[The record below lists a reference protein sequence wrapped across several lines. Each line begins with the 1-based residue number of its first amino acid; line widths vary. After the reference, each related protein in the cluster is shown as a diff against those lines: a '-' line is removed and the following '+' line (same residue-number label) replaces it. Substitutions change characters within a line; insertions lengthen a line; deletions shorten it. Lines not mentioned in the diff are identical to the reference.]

1 MYSYCYGNKHS
12 ALNLGLHCKIRI
24 SLLKKSETSA
34 HQLIMS
40 RAQAESVIKNII
52 REIVQECASKG
63 HSLSETLVAFMVK
76 AVVLDPR
83 NEFNVDRTLTKD
95 DVQKLIKY
103 CVERLI
109 DVRSPSLDTIKM
121 QVYFDMNYTSR
132 REFLDEH
139 RRVLDARLTP
149 VTREITDSR
158 ARTREELES
167 LYRKIVSYVLLRSGL
182 GSPTDIAVVREATA
196 ALQSV
201 FPQTELGTF
210 MSLTKR
216 DKERQLQELTLIV
229 SGIRLFNKE
238 CGKGGEGI
246 DDLPGILNEA
256 IPATTQNVDIEIQNS
271 QQAAF
276 RYTTLVESLQQHDPL
291 PSPSEFPIQLL
302 KDSLINVRQHEAF
315 LRILLNDI
323 IGCAQQVEMLVNQLS
338 ARMEQLQQTVQSK
351 TAVPTAQVYP
361 QFISISHL
369 WTCFQDEMVLL
380 SVLSNILASI
390 EPFTRTQR
398 DMFPEELVAPHIQN
412 LEVKTDE
419 QRILETMGN
428 RVDPADFKDNPAIQW
443 LFPETTKNYDRLLLQ
458 YRGCCGYAIVKYDRL
473 LLPGNPDI
481 GIMQYQEKLY
491 VFSSKAAAYEFA
503 RNPEEYI
510 TLVGEAAK
518 KSPELIQLLELH
530 QQFAAIS
537 PYSQGEGGKLI
548 EKPVTKSDSGTQT
561 DTHILEENIVKDYEW
576 NEWELRRKAL
586 KLANLRSKITKSSQT
601 NLSNLR
607 RQNATQVYLPKDQIS
622 QTKTTGQSNVP
633 KPQVFLA
640 GLRGIRGIR
649 TMVKVDLTR
658 DVDEI

>member
-1 MYSYCYGNKHS
+1 
-12 ALNLGLHCKIRI
+12 
-24 SLLKKSETSA
+24 
-34 HQLIMS
+34 MS

-95 DVQKLIKY
+95 DVHKLIKH
-103 CVERLI
+103 CVERLV

-139 RRVLDARLTP
+139 RRVLESRLTP

-256 IPATTQNVDIEIQNS
+256 IPATTQNVDLEIQQS
-271 QQAAF
+271 QTGAF
-276 RYTTLVESLQQHDPL
+276 RYTALIEHFQATEASTSDIPV
-291 PSPSEFPIQLL
+291 QLL

-361 QFISISHL
+361 QFISIAHL

-380 SVLSNILASI
+380 SVLSNILASM
-390 EPFTRTQR
+390 EPFIRTQK
-398 DMFPEELVAPHIQN
+398 DLFPEDLIQPH
-412 LEVKTDE
+412 LESIPVKTDE

-428 RVDPADFKDNPAIQW
+428 RVNADDFRTRSDIAW
-443 LFPETTKNYDRLLLQ
+443 LFPETTKNYDRLMLQ
-458 YRGCCGYAIVKYDRL
+458 YRGCCGHALVECDRL

-481 GIMQYQEKLY
+481 GILQYKEKLY
-491 VFSSKAAAYEFA
+491 VFSSRTAAYEFA
-503 RNPEEYI
+503 TDPERFI
-510 TLVGEAAK
+510 LLVAESAK

-530 QQFAAIS
+530 QQFATIS
-537 PYSQGEGGKLI
+537 PYSQGDGKMI
-548 EKPVTKSDSGTQT
+548 EKPITKSDSGCQT
-561 DTHILEENIVKDYEW
+561 DTHILEYNIVKDYEW

-586 KLANLRSKITKSSQT
+586 KLANLRTKITKSSQT

-607 RQNATQVYLPKDQIS
+607 RENATQVYLLKDAGA
-622 QTKTTGQSNVP
+622 QTKREGQSNVP
-633 KPQVFLA
+633 RPQIFLA
-640 GLRGIRGIR
+640 GLRGVKGIR
-649 TMVKVDLTR
+649 TMVKMDLTR
-658 DVDEI
+658 DVDEF

>member
-1 MYSYCYGNKHS
+1 
-12 ALNLGLHCKIRI
+12 
-24 SLLKKSETSA
+24 
-34 HQLIMS
+34 MS

-76 AVVLDPR
+76 AVVLDPQ

-95 DVQKLIKY
+95 DVQKLIKH
-103 CVERLI
+103 CVERLVDI
-109 DVRSPSLDTIKM
+109 RSPGLDTIKM

-132 REFLDEH
+132 KEFLDEH
-139 RRVLDARLTP
+139 RRVLETRLL

-216 DKERQLQELTLIV
+216 DKERQLQELTFIV

-276 RYTTLVESLQQHDPL
+276 RFTALVERFQSLDP
-291 PSPSEFPIQLL
+291 PVSPSEIPVQLL
-302 KDSLINVRQHEAF
+302 KESLINVRQHEAF

-323 IGCAQQVEMLVNQLS
+323 IGCAQQVEMLVNQLG

-398 DMFPEELVAPHIQN
+398 DLFPEELLIPH
-412 LEVKTDE
+412 LENVVIKTDE
-419 QRILETMGN
+419 QRIHETMGN
-428 RVDPADFKDNPAIQW
+428 RVNPEDFMDNQQIQW

-458 YRGCCGYAIVKYDRL
+458 YRGCCGYSIIKHDRL

-481 GIMQYQEKLY
+481 GIMQYQDKLY
-491 VFSSKAAAYEFA
+491 VFSSREAAYEFA
-503 RNPEEYI
+503 FHPDKAI
-510 TLVGEAAK
+510 ALVAEAAK

-530 QQFAAIS
+530 QQFASIS
-537 PYSQGEGGKLI
+537 PYSQVIMDKYCRMI
-548 EKPVTKSDSGTQT
+548 EKPVTKSDGGTQT
-561 DTHILEENIVKDYEW
+561 DTHILEYNIRKDYEW

-586 KLANLRSKITKSSQT
+586 KLANLRTKITKSSQT

-607 RQNATQVYLPKDQIS
+607 RENSTQVYLPKDQTS
-622 QTKTTGQSNVP
+622 QTKRDNQSNVP
-633 KPQVFLA
+633 RPQVFLA
-640 GLRGIRGIR
+640 GLRGVHGIR
-649 TMVKVDLTR
+649 TMVKMDLTR
-658 DVDEI
+658 AVDEV

>member
-1 MYSYCYGNKHS
+1 
-12 ALNLGLHCKIRI
+12 
-24 SLLKKSETSA
+24 
-34 HQLIMS
+34 MS

-76 AVVLDPR
+76 AVVLDPH
-83 NEFNVDRTLTKD
+83 NQFNVDRTLTKE
-95 DVQKLIKY
+95 DVQKLIKL
-103 CVERLI
+103 CVDRLV
-109 DVRSPSLDTIKM
+109 DLRSPSLDTIKM
-121 QVYFDMNYTSR
+121 QVYFDMNYTTR
-132 REFLDEH
+132 QEFLDEH
-139 RRVLDARLTP
+139 RRVLEARLAP

-216 DKERQLQELTLIV
+216 DKERQLHELTLIV

-256 IPATTQNVDIEIQNS
+256 IPATTQNLDAEIQNS
-271 QQAAF
+271 QHSSF
-276 RYTTLVESLQQHDPL
+276 RYTTLIEKFQSDSSGGLSEI
-291 PSPSEFPIQLL
+291 PSQLL
-302 KDSLINVRQHEAF
+302 KDALINVRQHETF
-315 LRILLNDI
+315 LRILLNDV

-338 ARMEQLQQTVQSK
+338 TRMDQLQQTVQSK

-361 QFISISHL
+361 QFISLSHL

-398 DMFPEELVAPHIQN
+398 ELFPDDVLSPHLQNVAI
-412 LEVKTDE
+412 KSDE
-419 QRILETMGN
+419 QRIQETTGQ
-428 RVDPADFKDNPAIQW
+428 RVNPEDFEDDPKVQW
-443 LFPETTKNYDRLLLQ
+443 LFPETTKNYNQLLLQ
-458 YRGCCGYAIVKYDRL
+458 YRGYCGFSIVRNDRL

-481 GIMQYQEKLY
+481 GILQYQDKLY
-491 VFSSKAAAYEFA
+491 VFSSNAAAVEFA
-503 RNPEEYI
+503 KNPPTFI
-510 TLVGEAAK
+510 NGVAEAAK
-518 KSPELIQLLELH
+518 ASPELIQLLELH
-530 QQFAAIS
+530 QQFASIT
-537 PYSQGEGGKLI
+537 PYPQAGEGGKMF

-561 DTHILEENIVKDYEW
+561 DTHILEHNIVKDYEW
-576 NEWELRRKAL
+576 NEWELRRKAI
-586 KLANLRSKITKSSQT
+586 KLANLRTKLTKTVQT

-607 RQNATQVYLPKDQIS
+607 RDNVSQVYLPKEQGA
-622 QTKTTGQSNVP
+622 QTKKESSSNVP
-633 KPQVFLA
+633 KPQVFMA

-649 TMVKVDLTR
+649 TMVRVDLTK
-658 DVDEI
+658 DVNDA

>member
-1 MYSYCYGNKHS
+1 
-12 ALNLGLHCKIRI
+12 
-24 SLLKKSETSA
+24 
-34 HQLIMS
+34 MS

-76 AVVLDPR
+76 AVVLDPQ

-95 DVQKLIKY
+95 DVQKLIKH
-103 CVERLI
+103 CVERLVDI
-109 DVRSPSLDTIKM
+109 RSPGLDTIKM
-121 QVYFDMNYTSR
+121 QVYFDMNYTS
-132 REFLDEH
+132 
-139 RRVLDARLTP
+139 P
-149 VTREITDSR
+149 
-158 ARTREELES
+158 
-167 LYRKIVSYVLLRSGL
+167 
-182 GSPTDIAVVREATA
+182 

-216 DKERQLQELTLIV
+216 DKERQLQELTFIV

-238 CGKGGEGI
+238 W
-246 DDLPGILNEA
+246 ILNEA

-276 RYTTLVESLQQHDPL
+276 RFTALVERFQSLDP
-291 PSPSEFPIQLL
+291 PVSPSEIPVQLL
-302 KDSLINVRQHEAF
+302 KESLINVRQHEAF

-323 IGCAQQVEMLVNQLS
+323 IGCAQQVEMLVNQLG

-398 DMFPEELVAPHIQN
+398 DLFPEELLIPH
-412 LEVKTDE
+412 LENVVIKTDE
-419 QRILETMGN
+419 QRIHETMVN
-428 RVDPADFKDNPAIQW
+428 PEDFMDNQQIQW

-458 YRGCCGYAIVKYDRL
+458 YRGCCGYSIIKHDRL

-481 GIMQYQEKLY
+481 GIMQYQDKLY
-491 VFSSKAAAYEFA
+491 VFSSREAAYEFA
-503 RNPEEYI
+503 FHPDKAI
-510 TLVGEAAK
+510 ALVAEAAK

-530 QQFAAIS
+530 QQFASIS
-537 PYSQGEGGKLI
+537 PYSQGEAGRMI
-548 EKPVTKSDSGTQT
+548 EKPVTKSDGGTQT
-561 DTHILEENIVKDYEW
+561 DTHILEYNIRKDYEW

-586 KLANLRSKITKSSQT
+586 KLANLRTKITKSSQT

-607 RQNATQVYLPKDQIS
+607 RENSTQVYLPKDQTS
-622 QTKTTGQSNVP
+622 QTKRDNQSNVP
-633 KPQVFLA
+633 RPQVFLA
-640 GLRGIRGIR
+640 GLRGVHGIR
-649 TMVKVDLTR
+649 TMVKMDLTR
-658 DVDEI
+658 AVDE